1 MLFNSL
7 TFLMF
12 FCLVFM
18 IYWILSGVNYKWQNI
33 LLLIS
38 SSIFYGWWDYRFLSL
53 ILLSSIVDFF
63 AARIIYDSSSEKKRK
78 AALIFSV
85 LFNVGM
91 LLYFK
96 YLNFFLDSFND
107 ILAILNYEKED
118 FNTLDIILP
127 VGISFYT
134 FQTMSYTIDVYK
146 DKIEP
151 TKDFLSFT
159 TYISFFP
166 QLVAGPIER
175 AKDLLNQIQNKRQFN
190 YNSAINGTKLVI
202 WGLFKKV
209 IIADSLSPFVN
220 QIFSNYDILSGGDL
234 LLGVIYFTI
243 QIYCD
248 FSGYS
253 DIAIGIAALL
263 GIKLNTNFYFPYFTH
278 SISDFWKKWHI
289 SLTSWFRDYLY
300 IPLGGSRVNKRKAI
314 RNILI
319 VFLVS
324 GLWHGANWTFVVWGL
339 IHFMFFVLNRYVL
352 QNKNMNFFWWM
363 ISFIFTWVAILIGW
377 TFFRS
382 TDINQGIFIVKQ
394 IIFDFQLPHSR
405 RFQIVYIILL
415 LFLEYRLI
423 INNQFKEDIKII
435 FFKNK
440 YLNIACIYVL
450 TFFLFS
456 SSSSN
461 QEFIYFQF

>member
-7 TFLMF
+7 TFLIF
-12 FCLVFM
+12 FCLVF
-18 IYWILSGVNYKWQNI
+18 IVYWILSGVNYKWQNI
-33 LLLIS
+33 LLLVS
-38 SSIFYGWWDYRFLSL
+38 SCIFYGWWNYRFLSL

-63 AARIIYDSSSEKKRK
+63 SARIIFDSSNEKKRK

-107 ILAILNYEKED
+107 ILAFLNYEKEN

-146 DKIEP
+146 EKIEP

-190 YNSAINGTKLVI
+190 YDSAINGTKLVI

-209 IIADSLSPFVN
+209 VIADSLAPFVN

-263 GIKLNTNFYFPYFTH
+263 GINLNTNFYFPYFTH

-300 IPLGGSRVNKRKAI
+300 IPLGGSKVNKRRAI

-324 GLWHGANWTFVVWGL
+324 GLWHGANWTFIIWGL
-339 IHFMFFVLNRYVL
+339 IHFMFFVFDRYVL
-352 QNKNMNFFWWM
+352 QNKNINFFWWM
-363 ISFIFTWVAILIGW
+363 SFILTWVAILIGW

-382 TDINQGIFIVKQ
+382 ADINQGIFIVKQ
-394 IIFDFQLPHSR
+394 IIFDFQLPQSR
-405 RFQIVYIILL
+405 RFQMVYIILL

-440 YLNIACIYVL
+440 YFNIACIYVL
-450 TFFLFS
+450 ICFLFS

>member
-1 MLFNSL
+1 MLFNSF
-7 TFLMF
+7 TFLIF
-12 FCLVFM
+12 FCLVFTA
-18 IYWILSGVNYKWQNI
+18 YWILSEVNYKWQNF

-38 SSIFYGWWDYRFLSL
+38 SCIFYGWWNYRFLSL
-53 ILLSSIVDFF
+53 ILLSSIIDFF
-63 AARIIYDSSSEKKRK
+63 SARIIYDSRSKMIKKT
-78 AALIFSV
+78 ALFFSII
-85 LFNVGM
+85 FNVGM
-91 LLYFK
+91 LFYFK
-96 YLNFFLDSFND
+96 YFNFFLDS
-107 ILAILNYEKED
+107 LYHILNVFDYEKNN
-118 FNTLDIILP
+118 FNTLEIILP

-146 DKIEP
+146 EKIEP
-151 TKDFLSFT
+151 TKDFLSFA

-175 AKDLLNQIQNKRQFN
+175 AKDLLSQIQKKRQFK
-190 YNSAINGTKLVI
+190 YNSAINGLKLII

-209 IIADSLSPFVN
+209 VIADSLAPFVN
-220 QIFSNYDILSGGDL
+220 QIFSNYDFLSGGDL

-263 GIKLNTNFYFPYFTH
+263 GIKLNTNFYFPYFTNN
-278 SISDFWKKWHI
+278 ISNFWKKWHI

-300 IPLGGSRVNKRKAI
+300 IPLGGSKQNKRKTV

-324 GLWHGANWTFVVWGL
+324 GLWHGANWTFVIWGL
-339 IHFMFFVLNRYVL
+339 VHFTFFVFDRYFL
-352 QNKNMNFFWWM
+352 HAKNIKSFRF
-363 ISFIFTWVAILIGW
+363 ISFIITWVAILIGW

-382 TDINQGIFIVKQ
+382 VDINQGIFILKQ
-394 IIFDFQLPHSR
+394 IIFDFHLPQSR
-405 RFQIVYIILL
+405 RFYLVYIVLL
-415 LFLEYRLI
+415 LVLEYRLI
-423 INNQFKEDIKII
+423 INNNFNEDIKII
-435 FFKNK
+435 FFRNK
-440 YLNIACIYVL
+440 YFNTACIYFL
-450 TFFLFS
+450 ICFLFS